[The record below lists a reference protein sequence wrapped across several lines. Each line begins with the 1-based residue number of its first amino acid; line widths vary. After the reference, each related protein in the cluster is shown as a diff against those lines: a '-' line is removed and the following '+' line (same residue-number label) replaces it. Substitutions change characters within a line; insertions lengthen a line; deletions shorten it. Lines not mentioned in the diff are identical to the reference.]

1 MINIFILNIWSEFLQ
16 NFTNTFT
23 KFYNNNKFNV
33 KLIIEL
39 KKMLPFL
46 NGNAYIFIIILI
58 HFQYIE
64 STHRRLK
71 TTPENLKYPI

>member
-23 KFYNNNKFNV
+23 KFYNNNKF

-46 NGNAYIFIIILI
+46 NGNAYI
-58 HFQYIE
+58 
-64 STHRRLK
+64 SS
-71 TTPENLKYPI
+71 